1 MSLNASAQSGG
12 NYQITQ
18 SVIASGGGRQSAGG
32 AFSLDSTIGRAQ
44 SKNYV

>member
-18 SVIASGGGRQSAGG
+18 SVIASAAGDNRRRRFLARQHNRAG
-32 AFSLDSTIGRAQ
+32 AEQKLL
-44 SKNYV
+44 